1 VPLADE
7 LLDHASRLLVA
18 PAIADIDYRRAV
30 SASYYAV
37 FHLLSDAVATQVSP
51 PTPPGMSGRIQR
63 LLGHRPMR
71 DAMAQFSDANKWKM
85 FSTNLGIPCVFSPDL
100 AMIAQAYAELQDAR
114 YSADYDVVD
123 AKGIVGLLWASD
135 CLDKARLAFDAWNRV
150 KSTDE
155 ARLFL
160 TTLIFGVKWANRT

>member
-1 VPLADE
+1 VPLADD
-7 LLDHASRLLVA
+7 LLDHASRLIVA
-18 PAIADIDYRRAV
+18 SPVVDIDFRRAV

-37 FHLLSDAVATQVSP
+37 FHLLSGAAAAQVSP

-71 DAMAQFSDANKWKM
+71 DAMASFSDSNKWNA
-85 FSTNLGIPCVFSPDL
+85 FSTNLGISCVFSPDL
-100 AMIAQAYAELQDAR
+100 AVISQAYAELQDAR
-114 YSADYDVVD
+114 HIADYDVID
-123 AKGIVGLLWASD
+123 TKGTVGLLWATD
-135 CLDKARLAFDAWNRV
+135 CLDKAKLAFDAWNRA

-160 TTLIFGVKWANRT
+160 ATLIFGVKWANRT

>member
-7 LLDHASRLLVA
+7 LLNHASRL
-18 PAIADIDYRRAV
+18 IADPAVAGIDCRRAV

-71 DAMAQFSDANKWKM
+71 DAMAPFSDSNKWNV
-85 FSTNLGIPCVFSPDL
+85 FSTNLGIPCVYSPDL
-100 AMIAQAYAELQDAR
+100 AVIAQAYAELQDAR
-114 YSADYDVVD
+114 HLADYDVID
-123 AKGIVGLLWASD
+123 TKGTVGLIWASD
-135 CLDKARLAFDAWNRV
+135 CLDQARLAFDAWNRV
-150 KSTDE
+150 KVTDE

-160 TTLIFGVKWANRT
+160 ATLIFGVKWANRT

>member
-7 LLDHASRLLVA
+7 LLDHASRLIA
-18 PAIADIDYRRAV
+18 IPTIADIDCRRAV

-51 PTPPGMSGRIQR
+51 PTPLGMSGRIQR

-71 DAMAQFSDANKWKM
+71 DAMAPFSDANKWNV
-85 FSTNLGIPCVFSPDL
+85 FSASLGIPCVFSSDL
-100 AMIAQAYAELQDAR
+100 AVISQAYAELQDAR
-114 YSADYDVVD
+114 HIADYDVID
-123 AKGIVGLLWASD
+123 AKGIIGLVWASD
-135 CLDKARLAFDAWNRV
+135 CLDKAELAFDAWSRV

-155 ARLFL
+155 AKLFL
-160 TTLIFGVKWANRT
+160 ATLIFGVKWANRT

>member
-7 LLDHASRLLVA
+7 LVDHASRLLAA
-18 PAIADIDYRRAV
+18 PAIAKIDCRRAV
-30 SASYYAV
+30 SASNYAV
-37 FHLLSDAVATQVSP
+37 FHLLSDAVGTQVSP

-71 DAMAQFSDANKWKM
+71 DAMAPFRDSKKWSDFSID
-85 FSTNLGIPCVFSPDL
+85 LGIPCIFSPDL
-100 AMIAQAYAELQDAR
+100 AVIAQLYAELQDAR
-114 YSADYDVVD
+114 HLADYDVID
-123 AKGIVGLLWASD
+123 AKGTVDLSWATD
-135 CLDKARLAFDAWNRV
+135 CLDKAKLAFDAWNRI

-160 TTLIFGVKWANRT
+160 ATLIFSVKWANRT

>member
-1 VPLADE
+1 
-7 LLDHASRLLVA
+7 
-18 PAIADIDYRRAV
+18 
-30 SASYYAV
+30 
-37 FHLLSDAVATQVSP
+37 
-51 PTPPGMSGRIQR
+51 MSGRIQR

-71 DAMAQFSDANKWKM
+71 DAIAPFSDQNKWNT
-85 FSTNLGIPCVFSPDL
+85 FSTNLGIPCVFASDL
-100 AMIAQAYAELQDAR
+100 AVIAQAYAELQDAR
-114 YSADYDVVD
+114 HIADYDVVD

-160 TTLIFGVKWANRT
+160 ATLMFGVKWVNRT

>member
-7 LLDHASRLLVA
+7 LLDHALRLLAASPV
-18 PAIADIDYRRAV
+18 ADIDCRRAV

-51 PTPPGMSGRIQR
+51 LSPPGMSGRIQR

-71 DAMAQFSDANKWKM
+71 DGMTPFSDSNKWNT
-85 FSTNLGIPCVFSPDL
+85 FSTNLGIPCVFSSDL
-100 AMIAQAYAELQDAR
+100 AVIAQSYAELQDAR
-114 YSADYDVVD
+114 HLADYDVID
-123 AKGIVGLLWASD
+123 ANSSVGLSWASD
-135 CLDKARLAFDAWNRV
+135 CLNKAKLAFDAWNRV

-160 TTLIFGVKWANRT
+160 ATLIFGVRWANRS

>member
-1 VPLADE
+1 MPLADE
-7 LLDHASRLLVA
+7 LPDHASRLLVA
-18 PAIADIDYRRAV
+18 PVVADIDCRRAA

-71 DAMAQFSDANKWKM
+71 DARAPFSDSNKWKT
-85 FSTNLGIPCVFSPDL
+85 FSANLGIPCAFSPDL
-100 AMIAQAYAELQDAR
+100 AVIAQAYAELQDAR
-114 YSADYDVVD
+114 HIADYDVVD
-123 AKGIVGLLWASD
+123 ARGAVGLLWASD
-135 CLDKARLAFDAWNRV
+135 SLDKARLAFDAWNRV

-155 ARLFL
+155 ARVFL
-160 TTLIFGVKWANRT
+160 ATLIFGVKWANRT

>member
-1 VPLADE
+1 MPLADE
-7 LLDHASRLLVA
+7 LLDHASRLIAA
-18 PAIADIDYRRAV
+18 PAVADIDCRRAV

-37 FHLLSDAVATQVSP
+37 FHLLSDAVGIQVSP

-71 DAMAQFSDANKWKM
+71 DAMAPFSDSNKWNT
-85 FSTNLGIPCVFSPDL
+85 FSIGLGIPCVFSPDL
-100 AMIAQAYAELQDAR
+100 AVISQAYAELQDAR
-114 YSADYDVVD
+114 HLADYDVIDANGSVD
-123 AKGIVGLLWASD
+123 LSWASD
-135 CLDKARLAFDAWNRV
+135 CLDKAKLAFDAWSRV

-160 TTLIFGVKWANRT
+160 ATLIFGVKWANRT